1 MYYTKPVHCSRTGRE
16 ETEVVIGQ
24 DDMETALD
32 SQSGP
37 VFNWKQGD
45 IVFIQSIQ
53 RNELTTFFGYQTY
66 VPKAV
71 RTIVHTVCM
80 YRTYSMYVSYISRN
94 CILTFIM

>member
-37 VFNWKQGD
+37 VFNWMQGD

-53 RNELTTFFGYQTY
+53 RNELTTFFGYQPY

-71 RTIVHTVCM
+71 RTVCM
-80 YRTYSMYVSYISRN
+80 YRTYLEIVFLLLSCRIFQNPLLIVM
-94 CILTFIM
+94 

>member
-1 MYYTKPVHCSRTGRE
+1 M
-16 ETEVVIGQ
+16 IGQ

-37 VFNWKQGD
+37 VFNWMQGD